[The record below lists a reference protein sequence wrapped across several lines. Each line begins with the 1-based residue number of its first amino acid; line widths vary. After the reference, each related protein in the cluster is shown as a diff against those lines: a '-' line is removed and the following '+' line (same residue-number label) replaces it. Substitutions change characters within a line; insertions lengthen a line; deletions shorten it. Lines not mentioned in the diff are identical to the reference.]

1 MADGM
6 ENWKSDDYFDSIGEN
21 PFKFIKDDE
30 SPKEDRTA
38 ISEDD

>member
-21 PFKFIKDDE
+21 LFKFIKDDE
-30 SPKEDRTA
+30 RPKEKGIFNT
-38 ISEDD
+38 ED

>member
-21 PFKFIKDDE
+21 PFKFINDDE
-30 SPKEDRTA
+30 SPKEGA
-38 ISEDD
+38 IPDTED